1 MKNSLESKLQT
12 DFKCFIRI
20 FYILEFIARKSF
32 FKYRQMLNPASG
44 YVGCLGAMTVGEARV
59 ALGEQPGYNAQPQ
72 RVWMPFPTTADQEKC
87 DITKQYGCHSVRVF
101 YGRFLLSSRLFN
113 QFQKY

>member
-1 MKNSLESKLQT
+1 MKNSLESKLQA
-12 DFKCFIRI
+12 DFIHFVRVLN
-20 FYILEFIARKSF
+20 ILEVIAKKSF
-32 FKYRQMLNPASG
+32 FFKNRQMLNPASG

-72 RVWMPFPTTADQEKC
+72 RVWMPFPTTAEQEKC

-101 YGRFLLSSRLFN
+101 SGRFF
-113 QFQKY
+113 FITKTT